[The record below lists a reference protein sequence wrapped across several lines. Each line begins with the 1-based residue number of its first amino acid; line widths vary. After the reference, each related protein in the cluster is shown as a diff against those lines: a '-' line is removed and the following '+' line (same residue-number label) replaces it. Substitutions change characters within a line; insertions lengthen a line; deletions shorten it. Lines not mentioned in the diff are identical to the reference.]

1 MKHQIKRRLYISPVQ
16 TIVLGFFINCCRHDL
31 INDAFFCT
39 SWTKRNG
46 LMLFVNFRRLCY
58 RAFAFEYGGTL
69 SPIGQVIIMILIE
82 LGGLGF

>member
-1 MKHQIKRRLYISPVQ
+1 
-16 TIVLGFFINCCRHDL
+16 
-31 INDAFFCT
+31 
-39 SWTKRNG
+39 
-46 LMLFVNFRRLCY
+46 MLFRGNFRRLCY

>member
-1 MKHQIKRRLYISPVQ
+1 MMPFSAQAGQ
-16 TIVLGFFINCCRHDL
+16 
-31 INDAFFCT
+31 
-39 SWTKRNG
+39 KRNG
-46 LMLFVNFRRLCY
+46 LMLFRGNFRRLCY